1 MKLKFNNGIAFNYT
15 VITSAVAVLSSLAV
29 GLSAGFLSFYLGRES
44 LKGVTSPQEN
54 PTQKINNNE
63 DTNGGQIKKFKLM
76 KEQTMLVTVYDY
88 IKKNREE
95 SKVKEKSGK

>member
-29 GLSAGFLSFYLGRES
+29 GLSTGFLSFYLGRES

-54 PTQKINNNE
+54 PAQKVNNE
-63 DTNGGQIKKFKLM
+63 DNNGGQIKKFKLM

>member
-1 MKLKFNNGIAFNYT
+1 
-15 VITSAVAVLSSLAV
+15 
-29 GLSAGFLSFYLGRES
+29 
-44 LKGVTSPQEN
+44 
-54 PTQKINNNE
+54 
-63 DTNGGQIKKFKLM
+63 M